1 MRMIVFV
8 TRQGQFYPR
17 FFSHSPFYHWVIR
30 GAFPIPCPNEQISLQ
45 SNDHKI
51 PTQSETIT
59 RTVSL
64 PVWYILE
71 YPPVSV
77 EKTADARSVS
87 SVNHF
92 EVYVNQIVLRQD
104 V

>member
-1 MRMIVFV
+1 MVIVSGLLAWEWLYLLQDRVNFILAS
-8 TRQGQFYPR
+8 F
-17 FFSHSPFYHWVIR
+17 
-30 GAFPIPCPNEQISLQ
+30 PNEQISLQ
-45 SNDHKI
+45 SNDRKI

-87 SVNHF
+87 SVNRF
-92 EVYVNQIVLRQD
+92 EVCINQIVLRQD
-104 V
+104 I

>member
-1 MRMIVFV
+1 MYLLQDRVNFILASFQILLS
-8 TRQGQFYPR
+8 TNGLFEALSYTLSQRTD
-17 FFSHSPFYHWVIR
+17 
-30 GAFPIPCPNEQISLQ
+30 FPSVQRR
-45 SNDHKI
+45 KI

-87 SVNHF
+87 SVNRF
-92 EVYVNQIVLRQD
+92 EICINQIVLRQD
-104 V
+104 I

>member
-1 MRMIVFV
+1 MGYSR
-8 TRQGQFYPR
+8 R
-17 FFSHSPFYHWVIR
+17 FLIL
-30 GAFPIPCPNEQISLQ
+30 CPNEQISLQ
-45 SNDHKI
+45 SNDRKI

-87 SVNHF
+87 SVNRF
-92 EVYVNQIVLRQD
+92 EVCINQIVLRQD
-104 V
+104 I